1 MSQPISEVSYRL
13 CLLTNLGDEGKGGP
27 LLVDSYTFDPN
38 LSQGDV
44 VHIQEWKV
52 GVKTDY
58 TLQNQSFSFEARVM
72 EIQKVVVPH
81 HSFVVN
87 IILESPNR
95 ETISQLREALR
106 NNNPEQ
112 FPQGV

>member
-1 MSQPISEVSYRL
+1 MSQPIIEVSYTL
-13 CLLTNLGDEGKGGP
+13 WLLTNPGNEVGGK

-52 GVKTDY
+52 EVETDY
-58 TLQNQSFSFEARVM
+58 ELQNQPFSFEARVM

-87 IILESPNR
+87 IILESPDR
-95 ETISQLREALR
+95 ETTSQLIKALKDK
-106 NNNPEQ
+106 NPEQ
-112 FPQGV
+112 FPKGV

>member
-44 VHIQEWKV
+44 VHIKEWKV

>member
-13 CLLTNLGDEGKGGP
+13 WLLTNLGNEGKGGK
-27 LLVDSYTFDPN
+27 LRVDSYTFDPN

-44 VHIQEWKV
+44 VHIEEWKV
-52 GVKTDY
+52 GFRTDD

-87 IILESPNR
+87 IILESPDR
-95 ETISQLREALR
+95 ETISQLRKALR
-106 NNNPEQ
+106 DKNPEQ
-112 FPQGV
+112 FSQGV